1 MSSIVRIPISN
12 VFTDGQYTGRV
23 LVGPHQRP
31 MNVILDTGS
40 SAFAIDGNKYAPDL
54 AGGDRSTDLAQSDS
68 YGDGSTWT
76 GAVIQ
81 TTVTLGDGASS
92 VKLRDANISVAYILA
107 PPNIFKQAD
116 GILGLAYAPLDKAF
130 KMPQDTWEQRYSSTE
145 VQHGQPHQIV
155 PFPTQLQ
162 QEGITSDKIA
172 FLVRRSFVH
181 VGGGN
186 AADPLNQGLMIM
198 GGGDEST
205 DLYTPPFQTVK
216 VVSDDWYSTVL
227 KAVIVGNSPPISARL
242 QGPQGM
248 PSNSI
253 VDSGTMRLELD
264 KLMWPAILSK
274 FSGSQQEL
282 LKQSM
287 QGQGNLVS
295 VNYLGDLSTWP
306 TLTFVLQ
313 GDAGDVSLDVP
324 PSNYWQVNTDEVG
337 KAKAAIEEGDPGLTV
352 LGLPLM
358 NGYFTIFDG
367 EADNGRGVVKFAK
380 LKS

>member
-54 AGGDRSTDLAQSDS
+54 AGGDKSTDLAQSDS
-68 YGDGSTWT
+68 YGDGRTWT
-76 GAVIQ
+76 GAVFK

-216 VVSDDWYSTVL
+216 MVSDDWYSTVL
-227 KAVIVGNSPPISARL
+227 KAVIVGNSPPIAAPA
-242 QGPQGM
+242 GPPEGY
-248 PSNSI
+248 PSNSF
-253 VDSGTMRLELD
+253 VDSGTTRLKLD
-264 KLMWPAILSK
+264 QLMLQAILSK

>member
-1 MSSIVRIPISN
+1 
-12 VFTDGQYTGRV
+12 
-23 LVGPHQRP
+23 
-31 MNVILDTGS
+31 
-40 SAFAIDGNKYAPDL
+40 
-54 AGGDRSTDLAQSDS
+54 
-68 YGDGSTWT
+68 
-76 GAVIQ
+76 
-81 TTVTLGDGASS
+81 
-92 VKLRDANISVAYILA
+92 
-107 PPNIFKQAD
+107 
-116 GILGLAYAPLDKAF
+116 
-130 KMPQDTWEQRYSSTE
+130 
-145 VQHGQPHQIV
+145 
-155 PFPTQLQ
+155 
-162 QEGITSDKIA
+162 
-172 FLVRRSFVH
+172 
-181 VGGGN
+181 
-186 AADPLNQGLMIM
+186 MIM

-227 KAVIVGNSPPISARL
+227 KAVIVGNSPPIAAGL
-242 QGPQGM
+242 QGPQGYS
-248 PSNSI
+248 SNSF

-287 QGQGNLVS
+287 QGNLVS
-295 VNYLGDLSTWP
+295 VNDLGDLSTWP

>member
-1 MSSIVRIPISN
+1 MWV
-12 VFTDGQYTGRV
+12 
-23 LVGPHQRP
+23 
-31 MNVILDTGS
+31 
-40 SAFAIDGNKYAPDL
+40 A
-54 AGGDRSTDLAQSDS
+54 
-68 YGDGSTWT
+68 
-76 GAVIQ
+76 
-81 TTVTLGDGASS
+81 AS
-92 VKLRDANISVAYILA
+92 
-107 PPNIFKQAD
+107 
-116 GILGLAYAPLDKAF
+116 
-130 KMPQDTWEQRYSSTE
+130 
-145 VQHGQPHQIV
+145 
-155 PFPTQLQ
+155 
-162 QEGITSDKIA
+162 
-172 FLVRRSFVH
+172 
-181 VGGGN
+181 
-186 AADPLNQGLMIM
+186 DPLNQGLMIM

-216 VVSDDWYSTVL
+216 MVSDAWYSTVL
-227 KAVIVGNSPPISARL
+227 KAVIVGNSPPIAAPA
-242 QGPQGM
+242 GPPEGY
-248 PSNSI
+248 PSNSF

-287 QGQGNLVS
+287 QGHGNLVS
-295 VNYLGDLSTWP
+295 VNDLGDLSTWP

-324 PSNYWQVNTDEVG
+324 PSNYWQVNTEHVG
-337 KAKAAIEEGDPGLTV
+337 AAKAAITEGGPRLAV